1 MGKYTELFKEMEEFA
16 EQYQVPIISP
26 QGGNL
31 LVEIIKKQKPN
42 RILEIGTAIGYSALL
57 MEANMPCNGNIVT
70 IEQNE
75 ERLAVARTF
84 IQKAGA
90 ENKIQV
96 LAGDAALVLSQIEGT
111 FDMVFIDAAKGQYLD
126 YLQKIIPH
134 LAPGA
139 VIIAD
144 NVLFRGW
151 VLGEN
156 SPPKRFRTIVKRL
169 KEYIEFIERDCR
181 FETSIHET
189 GDGMAIS
196 YYQGANYSEKT

>member
-90 ENKIQV
+90 ENKIQIIFAGKFHPDDVMGREMFNKILTYQQV
-96 LAGDAALVLSQIEGT
+96 LE
-111 FDMVFIDAAKGQYLD
+111 
-126 YLQKIIPH
+126 LQMSHII
-134 LAPGA
+134 
-139 VIIAD
+139 
-144 NVLFRGW
+144 
-151 VLGEN
+151 
-156 SPPKRFRTIVKRL
+156 
-169 KEYIEFIERDCR
+169 
-181 FETSIHET
+181 
-189 GDGMAIS
+189 M
-196 YYQGANYSEKT
+196 